1 MRYNSAD
8 VSYLVIIS
16 YQRPISAGDEIKR
29 IRLSNIINMFVK
41 TNTDLLSLFCNPPS
55 GLSFRNA
62 EPLQNICRTF
72 AEGKGAGNSFA
83 SGNHHEQKS
92 PESELNLKI
101 ISVKLNRFLSSVGRA
116 TDS

>member
-62 EPLQNICRTF
+62 ELLQKEK
-72 AEGKGAGNSFA
+72 A
-83 SGNHHEQKS
+83 
-92 PESELNLKI
+92 PETH
-101 ISVKLNRFLSSVGRA
+101 SVGESPCA
-116 TDS
+116 KIP